1 MHLFYYLSFLTLA
14 EIYCEALPRMY
25 QIYFNSAVINEL
37 LYLEAPYEVELPS
50 GFMML
55 TFEKAVVDSVYKHF
69 RVVHEGKLCILFTPE
84 LKVNQFLVILLIASS
99 LY

>member
-14 EIYCEALPRMY
+14 EIYCEALPRMH
-25 QIYFNSAVINEL
+25 QIYFNSDVINEL

-50 GFMML
+50 GFMRL

-69 RVVHEGKLCILFTPE
+69 RVVHEGKLCILFTQ

-99 LY
+99 LH